1 MNDGNNASRG
11 TSGSMA
17 ASILLVAMACLCLA
31 VFAMLGM
38 SSAMA
43 HKRISDAG
51 IVELEGYYQ
60 AAYDAEQDFAAAL
73 EFGESG
79 TYSGRYHISD
89 AQSLEVEYVIYEN
102 RRGEIIRW
110 TPVPAGEWAEE
121 EIIEVIH

>member
-1 MNDGNNASRG
+1 MRDENSKTRG

-31 VFAMLGM
+31 IFAMLGM

-60 AAYDAEQDFAAAL
+60 AAYDAEQDFATAL
-73 EFGESG
+73 EFGEPG
-79 TYSGRYHISD
+79 TYSGSYYISD
-89 AQSLEVEYVIYEN
+89 AQSLEVEYVIYEG
-102 RRGEIIRW
+102 RRGEIVRW
-110 TPVPAGEWAEE
+110 TPVPTGEWAEE